1 MFDRFRKRFSIAR
14 QVDVWSW
21 IGKVAPLTA
30 LTALSLII
38 FFDFETLTDYF
49 IGFSALLFA
58 VVAFTWWWWVIY
70 AVKDLNQLLQKTTEK
85 FESVIKEIKSL
96 KEDLKNSIKY

>member
-1 MFDRFRKRFSIAR
+1 LFKKFKDFTIAR
-14 QVDVWSW
+14 QVKIWSW

-49 IGFSALLFA
+49 IGLTALLFA
-58 VVAFTWWWWVIY
+58 VVAFTWWWWVIF
-70 AVKDLNQLLQKTTEK
+70 AVKDLNELLNKTTK
-85 FESVIKEIKSL
+85 RFERVIEEIKSL
-96 KEDLKNSIKY
+96 KKDLKK